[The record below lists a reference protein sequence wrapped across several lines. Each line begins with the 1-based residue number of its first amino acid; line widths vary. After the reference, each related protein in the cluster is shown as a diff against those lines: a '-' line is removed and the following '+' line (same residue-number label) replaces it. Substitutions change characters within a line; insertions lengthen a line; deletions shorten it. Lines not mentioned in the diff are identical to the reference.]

1 MSLSTLPVFA
11 RWGVLIA
18 LSVLFAALLTWARLP
33 AALLLGSMLAGI
45 LVENGEAGI
54 LVPELPFGF
63 ALAIIGCMIGRVL
76 TSTILHSF
84 LHQWPLLLGISFSVI
99 VASCLL
105 GWLISRF
112 RILPE
117 TTAIWGLLPGAAP
130 AMMVM
135 ADAYGADARLV
146 AFMQYVRVVMVALVA
161 SIIARFWV
169 HAPAVASAAPAVWFA
184 PLHALPFFE
193 TLVLVLAAVILG
205 PISRSSDA
213 WLAYARPQTCF
224 PQ

>member
-45 LVENGEAGI
+45 LVENGGAGI
-54 LVPELPFGF
+54 LVPQLPFGF
-63 ALAIIGCMIGRVL
+63 ALAIIGCMIARVL
-76 TSTILHSF
+76 TSTIIHSF
-84 LHQWPLLLGISFSVI
+84 LHQWPLFLGISFLVI

-105 GWLISRF
+105 GWLISKF

-130 AMMVM
+130 TMMVM
-135 ADAYGADARLV
+135 ADAYYGADARLV
-146 AFMQYVRVVMVALVA
+146 TFMQWRMCVFSYGR
-161 SIIARFWV
+161 
-169 HAPAVASAAPAVWFA
+169 
-184 PLHALPFFE
+184 
-193 TLVLVLAAVILG
+193 
-205 PISRSSDA
+205 SR
-213 WLAYARPQTCF
+213 
-224 PQ
+224 

>member
-33 AALLLGSMLAGI
+33 AALLLGSMLAGS
-45 LVENGEAGI
+45 LVENGGAGI
-54 LVPELPFGF
+54 LLPQLPFNF
-63 ALAIIGCMIGRVL
+63 AQAVIGCMIARVL
-76 TSTILHSF
+76 PSTILHSF
-84 LHQWPLLLGISFSVI
+84 LHQWPLFLGISLLVI

-105 GWLISRF
+105 GWLISRL

-146 AFMQYVRVVMVALVA
+146 AFMQYVRVVMVAIVA
-161 SIIARFWV
+161 SILALLSV
-169 HAPAVASAAPAVWFA
+169 TPPAVPPPPPPAP
-184 PLHALPFFE
+184 
-193 TLVLVLAAVILG
+193 
-205 PISRSSDA
+205 S
-213 WLAYARPQTCF
+213 
-224 PQ
+224 

>member
-1 MSLSTLPVFA
+1 M
-11 RWGVLIA
+11 GK
-18 LSVLFAALLTWARLP
+18 P
-33 AALLLGSMLAGI
+33 ASF
-45 LVENGEAGI
+45 
-54 LVPELPFGF
+54 VPQLPFGF
-63 ALAIIGCMIGRVL
+63 AQAVVGCIIARVL

-84 LHQWPLLLGISFSVI
+84 LHQWPLFLGISFLVI

-117 TTAIWGLLPGAAP
+117 TTAIWGLLPGAAS
-130 AMMVM
+130 ALMVM

-169 HAPAVASAAPAVWFA
+169 HAPAVAAAAPAVWFA
-184 PLHALPFFE
+184 PIDALPFLE
-193 TLVLVLAAVILG
+193 TLVLVLAGRIITPSG
-205 PISRSSDA
+205 SRHPSIFV
-213 WLAYARPQTCF
+213 LLLNF
-224 PQ
+224 

>member
-18 LSVLFAALLTWARLP
+18 LSILFSALLTWARLP
-33 AALLLGSMLAGI
+33 AALLLGSMIAGI
-45 LVENGEAGI
+45 LVENGGAGI
-54 LVPELPFGF
+54 LVPQLPFGF
-63 ALAIIGCMIGRVL
+63 AQAIIGCMIARVL
-76 TSTILHSF
+76 TSTIIHSF
-84 LHQWPLLLGISFSVI
+84 LHEWPLFLGISFLVI

-161 SIIARFWV
+161 SAGARITCRPPKPSGGLSLFFLL
-169 HAPAVASAAPAVWFA
+169 HGLAEAFLGSRTGGCGRSACG
-184 PLHALPFFE
+184 
-193 TLVLVLAAVILG
+193 LVCADPRTAF
-205 PISRSSDA
+205 S
-213 WLAYARPQTCF
+213 
-224 PQ
+224 

>member
-1 MSLSTLPVFA
+1 MVDVRT
-11 RWGVLIA
+11 R
-18 LSVLFAALLTWARLP
+18 
-33 AALLLGSMLAGI
+33 
-45 LVENGEAGI
+45 
-54 LVPELPFGF
+54 
-63 ALAIIGCMIGRVL
+63 AIIGCMIARVL
-76 TSTILHSF
+76 TSTIIHSF
-84 LHQWPLLLGISFSVI
+84 LHEWPLFLGISFLVI

-117 TTAIWGLLPGAAP
+117 TTAIWGLLPGAAS

-169 HAPAVASAAPAVWFA
+169 HAPAGWSACAS
-184 PLHALPFFE
+184 
-193 TLVLVLAAVILG
+193 VLFL
-205 PISRSSDA
+205 
-213 WLAYARPQTCF
+213 
-224 PQ
+224 